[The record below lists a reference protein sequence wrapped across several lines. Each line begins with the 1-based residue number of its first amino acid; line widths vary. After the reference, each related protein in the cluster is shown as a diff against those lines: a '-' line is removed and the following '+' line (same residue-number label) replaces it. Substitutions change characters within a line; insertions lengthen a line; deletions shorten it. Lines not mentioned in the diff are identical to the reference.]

1 MAGGLVGIA
10 MAVRIYLQQKLAAA
24 AVERQILADGWR
36 FDPSVSAFM
45 GGPGRRLFDL
55 VAWFDATVVD
65 GIVNRTGRLARD
77 IGGELR
83 STQSGLVRSYAAYAA
98 LGAVALIAWFLVR
111 TSF

>member
-1 MAGGLVGIA
+1 MDLGRAFDGVSRVLQDQAQLLTTSG
-10 MAVRIYLQQKLAAA
+10 AVH
-24 AVERQILADGWR
+24 
-36 FDPSVSAFM
+36 SVN
-45 GGPGRRLFDL
+45 
-55 VAWFDATVVD
+55 ATVVD